1 MSSPQRVLLTGAT
14 GHVGGRLFKH
24 LVSLNN
30 ASIRVT
36 IRSTPV
42 LPEWASSTD
51 VVVGDLSDSSVRH
64 ASLHGVDTVVHLA
77 TRGFSAAFGPTET
90 DLLKERKNAEALIR
104 EAVVAGV
111 SHFIFLSSIHVYG
124 DSLVGLVTDET
135 PPAPNTAYA
144 KSRQHIEDDLFSLT
158 AGTKTNVSV
167 VRLTN
172 SFGVPVFSRPE
183 TWNLL
188 VHDLCRQVLQSS
200 QIVLRSDAR
209 TCRDIMALRDVVE
222 VLGQMICLGQS
233 RNEIVLLASGHTTPI
248 GEIAELVQKSAKDVL
263 GIAAS
268 IKHSVNDEVVPP
280 TFTLEPRKLR
290 GAGIVMPDNR
300 EAEIRDLLLLAQQE
314 FGNTDS

>member
-24 LVSLNN
+24 LVSLSN

-42 LPEWASSTD
+42 LPDWATSTD
-51 VVVGDLSDSSVRH
+51 VVVGDLSDSSVRR

-77 TRGFSAAFGPTET
+77 TRGFSAAIGPTDS
-90 DLLKERKNAEALIR
+90 DLLEERNTAEALIR
-104 EAVVAGV
+104 EALVAGV

-124 DSLVGLVTDET
+124 NSLVGLVTDET
-135 PPAPNTAYA
+135 PPAPNTTYA

-158 AGTKTNVSV
+158 TGTRTTVSV

-188 VHDLCRQVLQSS
+188 VHDLCRQVVQSS

-209 TCRDIMALRDVVE
+209 TCRDIMSLRDVVE
-222 VLGQMICLGQS
+222 VLGHLIYRGQS
-233 RNEIVLLASGHTTPI
+233 QNEIVLLASGRSMPI
-248 GEIAELVQKSAKDVL
+248 GEIAELVRESAKDLL
-263 GIAAS
+263 GITAS
-268 IKHSVNDEVVPP
+268 IKHSVNDEAVPP
-280 TFTLEPRKLR
+280 AFTLEPRKLR
-290 GAGIVMPDNR
+290 EAGVVIPDNR

-314 FGNTDS
+314 FGNTNP

>member
-1 MSSPQRVLLTGAT
+1 VSSPQRVLLTGAT

-24 LVSLNN
+24 LVSLNR

-36 IRSTPV
+36 IRSTPL

-51 VVVGDLSDSSVRH
+51 VVVGDLSDSSVRRT
-64 ASLHGVDTVVHLA
+64 SLHGVDTVVHLA
-77 TRGFSAAFGPTET
+77 TRGFSTAIGPTES
-90 DLLKERKNAEALIR
+90 DLLEERKNAKALIR
-104 EAVVAGV
+104 DAVVAGV
-111 SHFIFLSSIHVYG
+111 SHFVFLSSIHVYG

-222 VLGQMICLGQS
+222 VLGQLIYRDQV
-233 RNEIVLLASGHTTPI
+233 RNEVFLLASGHSMPI
-248 GEIAELVQKSAKDVL
+248 GEIAELVQKSARDVL
-263 GIAAS
+263 GIATS
-268 IKHSVNDEVVPP
+268 ITQNFIDKEIPP
-280 TFTLEPRKLR
+280 VFTLEPRKIR
-290 GAGIVMPDNR
+290 DVGVTIPNSRDD
-300 EAEIRDLLLLAQQE
+300 EIRELLLVAEQH
-314 FGNTDS
+314 FGRVSS